1 MPVRIFLIEIV
12 GIGIEEVPVGF
23 YLQISGKTLSQY
35 VNKSTRMG
43 NMNTGSFTHGN
54 LG

>member
-1 MPVRIFLIEIV
+1 MRIFLIEIV
-12 GIGIEEVPVGF
+12 GIGIEEVSF

-35 VNKSTRMG
+35 VNKSTKMG
-43 NMNTGSFTHGN
+43 NMNTESFTHGN

>member
-1 MPVRIFLIEIV
+1 VRIFLIEIV
-12 GIGIEEVPVGF
+12 GIGIEEVGF

-35 VNKSTRMG
+35 VNKSTMMG
-43 NMNTGSFTHGN
+43 NINTGSFAHGN

>member
-1 MPVRIFLIEIV
+1 MCFYLSAIEIV
-12 GIGIEEVPVGF
+12 GIGIEEVGF

>member
-1 MPVRIFLIEIV
+1 VRIFLIEIV
-12 GIGIEEVPVGF
+12 GIEEVGF

-43 NMNTGSFTHGN
+43 NMTQSLLHMGI
-54 LG
+54 